1 MMVGD
6 HAVQDEN
13 IRFIHIAIFH
23 APGQTY
29 EKDEIRRFQA
39 ELLHCAHYVAN
50 TLFPSYG
57 YIWAAFLLSWY
68 KACFNVFME
77 SWSAPHTMVINSS
90 FHNVRIKPKLLL

>member
-29 EKDEIRRFQA
+29 ENDEIRRFQA
-39 ELLHCAHYVAN
+39 NSSILLIMSPIPCFQVMV
-50 TLFPSYG
+50 TSG
-57 YIWAAFLLSWY
+57 AASLLAWY

-77 SWSAPHTMVINSS
+77 SWSAPYTMVINSS
-90 FHNVRIKPKLLL
+90 FHNVRIKPKSLL